1 MEEISLLDSLE
12 LTETLLSSILFKVEI
27 YHSKE
32 EEVTQLFQLLL
43 LLTMVKVYSMNQFL
57 LNGYILLKLNH
68 KFFASL
74 IIFLVF
80 VLVST
85 VASDMNKHQ
94 V

>member
-1 MEEISLLDSLE
+1 MEEISLSDSLE